1 MDATPVR
8 NYKNIDAARSG
19 KPRIVSRTFNGTG
32 SWRDYESH
40 FDVCLQI
47 NAWRI
52 AETGLNLAV
61 SLHGTA
67 QDVLGNLDW
76 RDRAGWLEQW
86 RRDLTRRIRRKC
98 LKQT

>member
-8 NYKNIDAARSG
+8 NYKNIDGARSG
-19 KPRIVSRTFNGTG
+19 KPRIVPSTFNGTG

-47 NAWRI
+47 NAWSI

-67 QDVLGNLDW
+67 QEVLGNLDW